1 MKRLLILLFLSVCVG
16 LCIPIHSAESKS
28 NQPVIVT
35 IKSKGNKST
44 VARVPMRIQL
54 DVTYNAE
61 LNAVEISCAEEQ
73 EAEAFLLY
81 EGEVVDFASS
91 IPAIFFLPSSTGSY
105 TVTIENDSWVAE
117 GILIL

>member
-1 MKRLLILLFLSVCVG
+1 MKRLLPFLFLTLG
-16 LCIPIHSAESKS
+16 LGLGSTVHSAES

-35 IKSKGNKST
+35 IKSKGHKST
-44 VARVPMRIQL
+44 VERAPMRVLL
-54 DVTYNAE
+54 DVNYNAE
-61 LNAVEISCAEEQ
+61 LNAIEITSANGQ

-105 TVTIENDSWVAE
+105 SVTIENDSWVAE